1 MKGATFV
8 TRHHAQQVPT
18 LNVAALTLKDA
29 LDLAVLIEEEARD
42 RYEELAAQLILHR
55 TPAAA
60 AFFTKMVRI
69 EELHRSQLL
78 EQRKKQFGD
87 QPVVVRRE
95 MIFDVEA
102 PEYDEARINMTQ
114 RQALEVALRSE
125 TKAHKFFVSVLATV
139 QNPEVRKLFEEL
151 CDEELEHQQL
161 VKAEM
166 AKLPPAGPHDHVD
179 VGDEPAPQ

>member
-1 MKGATFV
+1 MTKQPV
-8 TRHHAQQVPT
+8 QQAPSV
-18 LNVAALTLKDA
+18 NFEAMTLKDA
-29 LDLAVLIEEEARD
+29 IDLAVLIEEEARD

-60 AFFTKMVRI
+60 NFFTKMVRI

-78 EQRKKQFGD
+78 EQRRKQFGD
-87 QPVVVRRE
+87 QPVTVRRE

-102 PEYDEARINMTQ
+102 PDYDEARMNMTQ

-125 TKAHKFFVSVLATV
+125 QKAHKFFVSVLANV
-139 QNPEVRKLFEEL
+139 QNPEVRRLFEEL

-166 AKLPPAGPHDHVD
+166 AKLPPPGPHDHVD
-179 VGDEPAPQ
+179 VGDGPAPQ

>member
-1 MKGATFV
+1 MTK
-8 TRHHAQQVPT
+8 HQPPQVPGV
-18 LNVAALTLKDA
+18 NFEALTLKDA

-55 TPAAA
+55 TPSAAQ
-60 AFFTKMVRI
+60 FFTKMVRI

-78 EQRKKQFGD
+78 EQRKKQFGE
-87 QPVVVRRE
+87 QPIAVRRE

-114 RQALEVALRSE
+114 RQALDVALRSE
-125 TKAHKFFVSVLATV
+125 QKAHKFFVSVLASV

-151 CDEELEHQQL
+151 CDEELEHQNM

-166 AKLPPAGPHDHVD
+166 AKLPPAPPHEGVD